1 MSDFT
6 PETTD
11 DLFAD
16 LSKLRMTQDF
26 ISETGVKKVTATV
39 PCRKPHKQ
47 DFIRVHP
54 DPAYRETMGL
64 IQIGTDREFYLVSPT
79 MAGELAGEFAPY
91 TLYTCVNRQEVAFIW
106 PVRVQ
111 GPDDK
116 PNEWWRSAHE
126 AASEAVTSWTR
137 VTPNMSLGAYEIRV
151 APTITAEPA
160 WPELSFNDLLRIAFR
175 DKVISS
181 SDHEVV
187 RKLRGLV

>member
-1 MSDFT
+1 MSDVIED
-6 PETTD
+6 P
-11 DLFAD
+11 FAD

-26 ISETGVKKVTATV
+26 IAEAGVKKVTATV

-64 IQIGTDREFYLVSPT
+64 IQIGTDREFYLVSPIV
-79 MAGELAGEFAPY
+79 AGELAGEFAPY
-91 TLYTCVNRQEVAFIW
+91 TLYTCVNRQEVVFIW

-116 PNEWWRSAHE
+116 ANEWWRSAHE
-126 AASEAVTSWTR
+126 AASQAVTSWTR

-151 APTITAEPA
+151 APMITVEPA
-160 WPELSFNDLLRIAFR
+160 WPELNFQDLLRTAFR
-175 DKVISS
+175 DKLITRT
-181 SDHEVV
+181 DHEVV
-187 RKLRGLV
+187 RKLRGLA